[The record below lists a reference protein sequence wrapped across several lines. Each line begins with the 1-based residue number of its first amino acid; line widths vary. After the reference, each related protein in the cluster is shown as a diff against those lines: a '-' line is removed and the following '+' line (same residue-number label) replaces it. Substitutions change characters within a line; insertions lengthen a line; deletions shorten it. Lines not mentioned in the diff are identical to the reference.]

1 MENYNDH
8 IDLSLSA
15 IRDALKSLNKNKID
29 SIVERVNISD
39 EAQSPAS
46 LAGAVMCRYSLFE
59 RRDLNSRILWNGTN
73 KSELKK
79 VRTGWKYQIMLTR
92 VTAEI
97 YDNVKK
103 EWVA

>member
-1 MENYNDH
+1 MNDN
-8 IDLSLSA
+8 LTT
-15 IRDALKSLNKNKID
+15 N
-29 SIVERVNISD
+29 VSD
-39 EAQSPAS
+39 EAESPA
-46 LAGAVMCRYSLFE
+46 LLVGAVMCRYSLFE
-59 RRDLNSRILWNGTN
+59 RKDLNSRILWNCTN

-79 VRTGWKYQIMLTR
+79 VRTGWKYQILLTT